1 MTDMIESTYIKK
13 TRSDSAGPD
22 FAALRTQGIRLLQE
36 LCGRHWTDYNLH
48 DPGVTILEQ
57 LCYALTDLM
66 YRTEFD
72 IADYLT
78 DENGHI
84 DFKKQALFRPQ
95 EIFPSQPITL
105 DDYRGLIYNA
115 LPEADNVW
123 IYPAQ
128 DNGCANDDGQ
138 DQGFYQVY
146 VQLRERT
153 GMPGHNNAHDQ
164 THEGIEEK
172 VKKIYAANRNL
183 CEDLKAVIIVGH
195 HHYRLQGTIEID
207 GPRNP
212 SDILAELY
220 FKCSQ
225 HISPGI
231 NVRPFEEMLSQGK
244 SLEEIFTGPP
254 INLGY
259 LPGEML
265 ERQLRWITIAELIGI
280 VSDIEGVKYVED
292 LWFADEDQQGRKKE
306 KSIPYPASLKSVPC
320 LRFPRNDADIEIKLC
335 KNGREHQTS
344 FRQALIEFNR
354 LKFENDARR
363 HTRRDVAAV
372 YTAPQ
377 GKYRNLGEYYSIQNH
392 FPSIYGIN
400 RYGVPESEPPARKA
414 QAKQLKAYLLLFEQ
428 IMANFLAGL
437 PQMAKL
443 FSVDE
448 KLHQSY
454 FHQQLGEDNVPNAK
468 DLWRQPDQLQS
479 QATKIVRRYDRFE
492 DRRNRFLDYLLG
504 MYGERFSQSS
514 LRRFNYCDTEE
525 ELERELIRNKIH
537 LLKEIVEISRKR
549 GAAFNY
555 RKPSWNTA
563 NITSLKK
570 KVGILLGWR
579 HHQNRSLT
587 IAIRRQDLSVVS
599 DAADKVLEEGTLD
612 LQLFTLAEIAAHAEQ
627 KFEPIPIS
635 RAGEAV
641 NLNEMR
647 RELNHMVPIK
657 NNLVTESL
665 LCYGIDINRYR
676 LGSPTAGK
684 NYQVIFNPNDDG
696 RWWYL
701 ANYTDKPSAVDS
713 INRLRRFL
721 LQLNRQSEGL
731 HIVEHILLRIAGKS
745 KYAPLRLPNGSE
757 FYAFRIS
764 VILPSWTARCQDQ
777 NFRHLAEET
786 VRLNC
791 PAHILPQFYWL
802 DFKEMIEFEDR
813 YCKWLKKKSDKT
825 TNPRELNTATEEMIA
840 FLLKHLPEPQP
851 GRRPQSYE

>member
-1 MTDMIESTYIKK
+1 MIESTYIEKN
-13 TRSDSAGPD
+13 RSDSAGPD
-22 FAALRTQGIRLLQE
+22 FAALRTEGIRLLQE

-72 IADYLT
+72 VADYLT

-115 LPEADNVW
+115 LPESDNVW
-123 IYPAQ
+123 IYPAR
-128 DNGCANDDGQ
+128 DNGSANGDSQ
-138 DQGFYQVY
+138 DQGFYQIY
-146 VQLRERT
+146 VKLREKT
-153 GMPGHNNAHDQ
+153 GLSGSADARDQ
-164 THEGIEEK
+164 THERIEEK

-195 HHYRLQGTIEID
+195 HHYRLLGTIEIA

-231 NVRPFEEMLSQGK
+231 KVLPFEEMLSQGK

-254 INLGY
+254 TNLGY
-259 LPGEML
+259 LPEEMP
-265 ERQLRWITIAELIGI
+265 ERQRRWITIAQLIGI
-280 VSDIEGVKYVED
+280 ISDIEGVKYVTD
-292 LWFADEDQQGRKKE
+292 LWFADEDQQGRKRE

-320 LRFPRNDADIEIKLC
+320 LRLPRNDTEIEIKLC
-335 KNGREHQTS
+335 KNGREHRTS

-363 HTRRDVAAV
+363 HTRRDVASV

-377 GKYRNLGEYYSIQNH
+377 GQYRNLGEYYSIQNH

-414 QAKQLKAYLLLFEQ
+414 KAKQLKAYLLLFEQ

-454 FHQQLGEDNVPNAK
+454 FHQQLGQDNIPNGK
-468 DLWRQPDQLQS
+468 DLWRRPDQLRS
-479 QATKIVRRYDRFE
+479 DATKIVRRYDPFE

-504 MYGERFSQSS
+504 MYGEKFSQSS
-514 LRRFNYCDTEE
+514 LRRFNYCDTDE

-555 RKPSWNTA
+555 RRPSWNTA

-587 IAIRRQDLSVVS
+587 IASLRQGLRVVS
-599 DAADKVLEEGTLD
+599 DSTYQRLKEGTLE
-612 LQLFTLAEIAAHAEQ
+612 LQLFTLDDIAAHAKQ

-635 RAGEAV
+635 GAGDTV
-641 NLNEMR
+641 SRKKMR
-647 RELNHMVPIK
+647 SDMNRMVPLK

-665 LCYGIDINRYR
+665 LRYGIDLSRYR
-676 LGSPTAGK
+676 LGSLTAGD
-684 NYQVIFNPNDDG
+684 NYQVVFNAHDDG

-701 ANYTDKPSAVDS
+701 ANYPDKQSAVDS

-721 LQLNRQSEGL
+721 LELNCESEGL
-731 HIVEHILLRIAGKS
+731 HVVEHILLRLAGKS
-745 KYAPLRLPNGSE
+745 KYAQLRLSDGSD

-802 DFKEMIEFEDR
+802 DFKEMYQFEDHYR
-813 YCKWLKKKSDKT
+813 KWLEKKSDKN
-825 TNPRELNTATEEMIA
+825 TNPRQLKTATEEMIA
-840 FLLKHLPEPQP
+840 FLLKHCPETQT
-851 GRRPQSYE
+851 GRRPQAYE